1 MMWSN
6 VKVQYLSPVL
16 LVPPNVSGIAL
27 ELADDEEEEEEGI
40 MASMSQKIGQ
50 VCWDVVHERLCR
62 VLERAVKQSTRRA
75 SMNATVLDGSK
86 WDLKPKSAKKK
97 KKVSPQR
104 PLFLTAFSGLRS
116 TPADCEVLQ

>member
-104 PLFLTAFSGLRS
+104 LRRA
-116 TPADCEVLQ
+116 PENIQ

>member
-62 VLERAVKQSTRRA
+62 VLECAVKQSTRRA
-75 SMNATVLDGSK
+75 SMNATVGQSGISN
-86 WDLKPKSAKKK
+86 LKVPKKK
-97 KKVSPQR
+97 
-104 PLFLTAFSGLRS
+104 
-116 TPADCEVLQ
+116 